1 MAGFGLGEKK
11 PFSSCVQGVA
21 DEVLKK
27 PLCVEAF
34 GEPNIQPE
42 VEWILSQCA
51 ERDTLRSDDFGYS
64 IGLSKDEVSAA
75 IRAAPRNKEQ
85 QVRQVVLAWSKG
97 GKATYERLLEALYIN
112 DEVELVEDICQSK

>member
-1 MAGFGLGEKK
+1 MAEFGSGEKK
-11 PFSSCVQGVA
+11 PFSSCLQGVA
-21 DEVLKK
+21 DDILKE
-27 PLCVEAF
+27 PLCLESY
-34 GEPNIQPE
+34 GEPSIQPE
-42 VEWILSQCA
+42 AEWILSQCA

-97 GKATYERLLEALYIN
+97 GKATYERLLEALYIK
-112 DEVELVEDICQSK
+112 DEVELVEDICQSE